1 MKYNIILII
10 ILFYLVYLLIC
21 SLTKKNNKNDNNE
34 KSYYLEEKN
43 KINLEMKDYDY
54 NLETSDNIINSEL
67 DNVLNEIVLKA
78 ENDINDSNMEDD
90 SIDAVIKNNEV
101 LDVIDIMDNNKIE
114 EEENIDKIVNI
125 NNNEVDMEENMMVD
139 MKDDKIADMKED
151 IIVDMK
157 EVNKESFETDIFLDN
172 IELIDL
178 DSKED
183 NIKFLNEIEELFEKE
198 KLNNKEEKVKPIID
212 MSPDKEKVESIN
224 MNNNNLDIDIN
235 KLRDDNNN
243 IMINGYD
250 NNDNYNYI

>member
-90 SIDAVIKNNEV
+90 SIDDVIKNNEV
-101 LDVIDIMDNNKIE
+101 LDIIDIMDNNKIE
-114 EEENIDKIVNI
+114 EEDIDEIVDM
-125 NNNEVDMEENMMVD
+125 NNGEVDMEENMMVD
-139 MKDDKIADMKED
+139 MKE
-151 IIVDMK
+151 VD
-157 EVNKESFETDIFLDN
+157 KESFETDIFLDN

-178 DSKED
+178 DKKED

-198 KLNNKEEKVKPIID
+198 KLNNKEEKVKPIVD
-212 MSPDKEKVESIN
+212 
-224 MNNNNLDIDIN
+224 
-235 KLRDDNNN
+235 
-243 IMINGYD
+243 
-250 NNDNYNYI
+250 